1 MFVGDSLTIA
11 HFETTLQAM
20 AHGRPSAFCPR
31 DIDPGLTLW
40 TFWHTYDFCTEHGAP
55 AFNVTFTC
63 YNNALEGYGSH
74 ATAEQYLVSFC
85 VCTLDTPSL
94 EFPRFPLLRSGK
106 RIETI

>member
-20 AHGRPSAFCPR
+20 AHGRPSAGCGWNDGPA
-31 DIDPGLTLW
+31 LMSW
-40 TFWHTYDFCTEHGAP
+40 TTWRTYDFCTEHGAP

-74 ATAEQYLVSFC
+74 ATAEQYLVSFS